1 MRVNHKKLMV
11 FKIDSS
17 FFEEISKIYLNRTPI
32 EKNRRLI
39 REKRIGDE
47 VVYYKIQSKNRR
59 FQIYIYRDGKCVFT
73 GRKCILFSSK
83 RFKISLNE
91 LVIKDLIIPI
101 KYIRYIDPELK
112 NLKKNKYYA
121 K

>member
-1 MRVNHKKLMV
+1 MSENHKKLMV

-17 FFEEISKIYLNRTPI
+17 FFEEISKIYLNKTLT

-39 REKRIGDE
+39 RARRVGDE

-73 GRKCILFSSK
+73 GRKSILFSSN

-91 LVIKDLIIPI
+91 LIIKDLRIPI
-101 KYIRYIDPELK
+101 KYIRYIDPELIK
-112 NLKKNKYYA
+112 LLKK
-121 K
+121 